1 MSMEPWV
8 LWLIAAGVL
17 VVAEILTTSLV
28 FAMIAGGAASAA
40 VVAALGGGVPLQVLA
55 FTLVC
60 VGLLAV
66 VRPVAQRH
74 LHTPRAI
81 RTGVAALVGA
91 EAEVLESV
99 SARDG
104 RIKLSG
110 EIWSARSY
118 DGNSEFAPGDSVRVI
133 EISGATALV
142 G

>member
-1 MSMEPWV
+1 MEPWM

-40 VVAALGGGVPLQVLA
+40 LVAAFGGGVPLQVLA
-55 FTLVC
+55 FTIVC

>member
-1 MSMEPWV
+1 MW
-8 LWLIAAGVL
+8 WLVATGVL

-40 VVAALGGGVPLQVLA
+40 VVAAVGGDTALQVGA
-55 FTLVC
+55 FALVS
-60 VGLLAV
+60 VALLLG
-66 VRPVAQRH
+66 VRPVARRH
-74 LHTPRAI
+74 LRTPASI

-91 EAEVLESV
+91 EAEVLEPV
-99 SARDG
+99 SGKDG

-110 EIWSARSY
+110 EVWSARSY
-118 DGNSEFAPGDSVRVI
+118 DGQSEYQPGDSVRVI

>member
-1 MSMEPWV
+1 MDPWV
-8 LWLIAAGVL
+8 WWLIATGIL

-40 VVAALGGGVPLQVLA
+40 IVAALGGATPLQFAA
-55 FTLVC
+55 FAV
-60 VGLLAV
+60 VSGLLLLL
-66 VRPVAQRH
+66 VRPLATKH
-74 LHTPRAI
+74 LYTPTSI

-91 EAEVLESV
+91 EAEVLEPV
-99 SARDG
+99 DARDG

-110 EIWSARSY
+110 EIWSARAY
-118 DGNSEFAPGDSVRVI
+118 DGQSRFTPGESVRVI

>member
-1 MSMEPWV
+1 MSSQPLEALLRPPIE
-8 LWLIAAGVL
+8 LWSALTAGSAA
-17 VVAEILTTSLV
+17 LTTFWAPQYLMLTESLSYPV
-28 FAMIAGGAASAA
+28 SFG
-40 VVAALGGGVPLQVLA
+40 L
-55 FTLVC
+55 
-60 VGLLAV
+60 GLLAV